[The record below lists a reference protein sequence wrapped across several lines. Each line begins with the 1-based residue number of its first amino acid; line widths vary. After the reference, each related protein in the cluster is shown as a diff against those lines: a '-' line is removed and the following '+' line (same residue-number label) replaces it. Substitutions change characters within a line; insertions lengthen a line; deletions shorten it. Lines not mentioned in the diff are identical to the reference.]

1 MKITVVTPSYN
12 QGQYLEATIESVLSQ
27 GIRDLEYI
35 IMDGGSTDGSVEI
48 IKKYSKYLSY
58 WQSGK
63 DGGQT
68 QAICAGFERATG
80 EVLCW
85 LNSDDR
91 YEPGALALAEREFEA
106 DPRLQLL
113 YGDYILSYQDGHEI
127 PKPKI
132 SFDFNICLHA
142 FLMIP
147 QASSFWR
154 ASLYKRVGGLNPAY
168 QFAFD
173 YDFFLRAGYALR
185 DEPETIKHVREFLS
199 KFRVHDASK
208 SVSEISRFKTERKS
222 IVAPFGR
229 SKYRPIR
236 KVRTYFE
243 LSRAVWR
250 FWVERRIFVYRKEK
264 GKA

>member
-1 MKITVVTPSYN
+1 MRITVVTPSYN

-35 IMDGGSTDGSVEI
+35 IMDGGSTDGSVEV
-48 IKKYSKYLSY
+48 IKKYAKYLTH
-58 WQSGK
+58 WQSAK

-68 QAICAGFERATG
+68 QAVSAGFARATG

-113 YGDYILSYQDGHEI
+113 YGDYTLVYPDGREV

-154 ASLYKRVGGLNPAY
+154 ASLYKRVGGLNSNY

-173 YDFFLRAGYALR
+173 YDFFLRAGWALR
-185 DEPETIKHVREFLS
+185 NEPGTIKHRGEFLS

-208 SVSEISRFKTERKS
+208 SVSLMPQFKSEMKLIRK
-222 IVAPFGR
+222 PFGR

-236 KVRTYFE
+236 KIRTYFE
-243 LSRAVWR
+243 WSRAVLH
-250 FWVERRIFVYRKEK
+250 FWTERRILKITKEK